1 MRQQRTI
8 ALTGVLVTTMAFG
21 GPAAARDGDDW
32 DYGED
37 PARKLSIAA
46 VSFESFGVAVRCVD
60 GSLSVVLSGLPVDSG
75 QRRLLYSMGGDPEVE
90 SLWVSGSAST
100 SAFALWPRS
109 VATAMSR
116 GGRLSVAAR
125 DGEATR
131 RYAVDL
137 PASSSSVGRVFRAC
151 GHELD
156 PSRPDDS
163 PGDEDFAGLVWARSP
178 EISYPRRARYERGLA
193 AILCHVGE
201 GGGLRDC
208 TVESEFPEGSGFG
221 RAATLGAHRTARVE
235 AANGSDEDIE
245 GRRISFVTRY
255 RMSAPG
261 LTPPPSRLPQR
272 DDIYNPP
279 PPDADR

>member
-1 MRQQRTI
+1 MRGAVI
-8 ALTGVLVTTMAFG
+8 AAVLAMIAA
-21 GPAAARDGDDW
+21 PALAQEAGDDW

-46 VSFESFGVAVRCVD
+46 VTFENFGVAVRCMD
-60 GSLSVVLSGLPVDSG
+60 GSLSVVLSGLPEDSG
-75 QRRLLYSMGGDPEVE
+75 QRVLLYSMRGDPEVE

-109 VATAMSR
+109 VANAMSR

-125 DGEATR
+125 EGEATR

-137 PASSSSVGRVFRAC
+137 PVSSTSIGRVFRAC

-156 PSRPDDS
+156 LSGPDDS
-163 PGDEDFAGLVWARSP
+163 PAEEDFAGLVWARSP
-178 EISYPRRARYERGLA
+178 DISYPSQARHDRGLA
-193 AILCHVGE
+193 AILCYVRDNGR
-201 GGGLRDC
+201 LRDC
-208 TVESEFPEGSGFG
+208 SVESEFPEGSGFG

-235 AANGSDEDIE
+235 AAGGSDEDIE

-255 RMSAPG
+255 RMAGYG
-261 LTPPPSRLPQR
+261 LTPPPSRLPIS
-272 DDIYNPP
+272 DDAYNPP
-279 PPDADR
+279 PPADD

>member
-1 MRQQRTI
+1 MGELRTAT
-8 ALTGVLVTTMAFG
+8 ALLAALLMSG
-21 GPAAARDGDDW
+21 GPAAARNADDDW
-32 DYGED
+32 DFGED
-37 PARKLSIAA
+37 PGRKLSIAA
-46 VSFESFGVAVRCVD
+46 VTFESFGVAVRCMD

-75 QRRLLYSMGGDPEVE
+75 QRRLLYGMGGDPEVE
-90 SLWVSGSAST
+90 SLWVSGDSSS
-100 SAFALWPRS
+100 SAFAVWPRS

-131 RYAVDL
+131 RYVVDL
-137 PASSSSVGRVFRAC
+137 PASSTAVGRVFQAC

-156 PSRPDDS
+156 TSRPDES

-178 EISYPRRARYERGLA
+178 EISYPGRARHSQGMA
-193 AILCHVGE
+193 AILCHVRA

-221 RAATLGAHRTARVE
+221 RAATFGAHRTARVE
-235 AANGSDEDIE
+235 AANGSDENIE
-245 GRRISFVTRY
+245 GRRIAFVTRY
-255 RMSAPG
+255 RMAGPG

-279 PPDADR
+279 PPDEDR